1 MRDFQVNI
9 TTQSAFTAGK
19 PLELVCLVVGS
30 GQDPQLQGIWLFN
43 GNEVARINA
52 RGVLDLKRD
61 YRERASQGQLQVSK
75 LNPKVFSLKIFSM
88 GPEDEGAYTC
98 AVEEVV
104 RNQMDSWDVLQR
116 KQSPDS
122 RVHLRMPAGM

>member
-1 MRDFQVNI
+1 MV
-9 TTQSAFTAGK
+9 TAGN

-30 GQDPQLQGIWLFN
+30 GRDPQLQGVWLFN
-43 GNEVARINA
+43 GNEVAHIDA

-75 LNPKVFSLKIFSM
+75 LNPKAFCLKIFSV
-88 GPEDEGAYTC
+88 GPEDEGTYSC

-104 RNQMDSWDVLQR
+104 RTQTGSWHVLQR

-122 RVHLRMPAGM
+122 RVHLRNPAGT